1 MRITAAEA
9 WLVRMRLAQ
18 PYTIAYESIDQAEN
32 VFLRLETDKG
42 IQAFGCAAPD
52 PAVTR
57 ETADQVLAA
66 ARDIITPL
74 VKGRDPLDRAR
85 LLADLQK
92 AVGPMPSAQ
101 AMVDMA
107 LFDLLG
113 KTAGLPLYK
122 ILGGFRQRMLTSIT
136 IGILPLDETLDMAR
150 DHITRGFKAL
160 KIKGGLDV
168 EADIRRM
175 RRLRET
181 CGRGIRLRFDANQG
195 YSHEQ
200 ATRFLEGTRKTNIEL
215 LEQPT
220 PRGDMQLLG
229 RITRQSRIPV
239 MADES
244 LMNLRDVFRL
254 ARKGLA
260 DMVNIK
266 LMKTGGLA
274 EAAQIDA
281 VAQAAGINA
290 MVGCMDESALG
301 IAAGLHFALSRPN
314 VTHADLDGHF
324 DLQDDPAQ
332 GAVQLKD
339 GYLYPARGAG
349 LGIGELSS

>member
-1 MRITAAEA
+1 MRITVAEA

-42 IQAFGCAAPD
+42 LQAFGCAAPD
-52 PAVTR
+52 QAVTR
-57 ETADQVLAA
+57 ETATQVLAA
-66 ARDIITPL
+66 ARDIIIPFI
-74 VKGRDPLDRAR
+74 KGRNPLERAR

-92 AVGPMPSAQ
+92 TVGPMPSVQ

-113 KTAGLPLYK
+113 KTAGLPLYQ

-136 IGILPLDETLDMAR
+136 IGILPVAETLEMAR
-150 DHITRGFKAL
+150 GFTAQGFKAL

-168 EADIRRM
+168 EEDIRRM
-175 RRLRET
+175 RCLREK
-181 CGRGIRLRFDANQG
+181 CGRGIKLRFDANQG
-195 YSHEQ
+195 YTQEQ
-200 ATRFLEGTRKTNIEL
+200 AMRFLQGTRKTNIEL
-215 LEQPT
+215 FEQPT

-229 RITRQSRIPV
+229 RITMQSRIPV

-266 LMKTGGLA
+266 LMKTGGLT

-324 DLQDDPAQ
+324 DLQGDPTR
-332 GAVQLKD
+332 GAVRLKD
-339 GYLYPARGAG
+339 GYLYPAKGAG
-349 LGIGELSS
+349 LGIGELPG